1 MATANSINANS
12 TGLAAYDGAGTWA
25 GRTITAGNAG
35 VSVSN
40 GNGVSGNPTISV
52 TGGGFPWTDVTG
64 ATQTLAINNGYVTNR
79 GGGVTY
85 TLPATA
91 TEGDMIW
98 ISGKLGLWT
107 VAQNANQQILV
118 GSSSSTTGIGGS
130 IVATN
135 VGDCILLL
143 CITGGASTIW
153 RALNL
158 VGNITIV

>member
-12 TGLAAYDGAGTWA
+12 TGLASYDGAGTWV

-35 VSVSN
+35 VVITN

-52 TGGGFPWTDVTG
+52 AGAGFVWTDVTG
-64 ATQTLAINNGYVTNR
+64 ATQALAVNNGYVTDR

-98 ISGKLGLWT
+98 VAGKLGAWSI
-107 VAQNANQQILV
+107 AQNALQQILV
-118 GSSSSTTGIGGS
+118 GSSSSTVGITGS
-130 IVATN
+130 LASTN
-135 VGDCILLL
+135 VGDCVLLL
-143 CITGGASTIW
+143 ATTGGTSTVW
-153 RALNL
+153 RAVNL
-158 VGNITIV
+158 VGNLTIA